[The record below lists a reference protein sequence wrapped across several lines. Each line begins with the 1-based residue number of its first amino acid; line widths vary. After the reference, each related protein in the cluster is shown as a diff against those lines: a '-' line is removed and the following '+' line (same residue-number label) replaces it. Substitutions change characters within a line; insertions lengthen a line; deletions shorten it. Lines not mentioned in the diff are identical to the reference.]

1 MKRELNMSQWGQDTY
16 TCICMKECD
25 FLQGPDVWFQDSRES
40 QYMFGI
46 HAGTM
51 VYMSWEAGI

>member
-1 MKRELNMSQWGQDTY
+1 MKRKLNMSQWGQDTY

-51 VYMSWEAGI
+51 VYMS